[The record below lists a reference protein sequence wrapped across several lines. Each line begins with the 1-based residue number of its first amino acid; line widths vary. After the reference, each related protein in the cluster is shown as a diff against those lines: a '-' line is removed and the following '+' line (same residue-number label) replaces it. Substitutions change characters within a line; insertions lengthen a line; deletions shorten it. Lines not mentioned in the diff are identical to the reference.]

1 MNVQYTGSE
10 FGQLFIQ
17 YRKSGRGIQNG
28 SELELSEVSFREGL
42 LKTVTDRDDPT
53 QLRSIWRSSCQVE
66 IAYSWHEAPHTRAM
80 IDLWCS
86 SRIPPHEL
94 SWGGT
99 RDEN

>member
-53 QLRSIWRSSCQVE
+53 QLRSI
-66 IAYSWHEAPHTRAM
+66 
-80 IDLWCS
+80 
-86 SRIPPHEL
+86 
-94 SWGGT
+94 
-99 RDEN
+99 